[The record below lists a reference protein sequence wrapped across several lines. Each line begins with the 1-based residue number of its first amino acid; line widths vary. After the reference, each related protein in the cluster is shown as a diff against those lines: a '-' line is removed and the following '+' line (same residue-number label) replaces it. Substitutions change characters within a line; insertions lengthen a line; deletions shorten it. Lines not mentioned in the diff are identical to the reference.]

1 MYKTADELARE
12 AELRDER
19 RARYLEAPR
28 ERMEHH
34 LFEALKCA
42 AEYAER
48 NHEGAEFAF
57 RALRNQLLVYEH
69 EWSQRFR
76 KGGR

>member
-1 MYKTADELARE
+1 MSNSADELAHE
-12 AELRDER
+12 AELRDDR
-19 RARYLEAPR
+19 RLHYLEAPR
-28 ERMEHH
+28 EKMEHH

-48 NHEGAEFAF
+48 NHESAEFAF